1 MRVPLRAGAVRVCPV
16 RLLVVVVIFCYGALV
31 VRVPLRAGAVRACLM
46 CLYGRAYAGGA
57 RHLYPFS
64 LLFFALVGLAENIL
78 YFELFLV
85 AVFLTN
91 YLVGRNRPLF
101 LFCMISREI
110 RHLVYVFVNNQA
122 GLCMFSREIVQAVP
136 VFSRKHAQGGRPLG
150 RYLLCLVA
158 PLVIT
163 PTSCIPV
170 P

>member
-1 MRVPLRAGAVRVCPV
+1 VRVPLRAGAVRVCPV

-136 VFSRKHAQGGRPLG
+136 VFSRKQAKGGRPLG
-150 RYLLCLVA
+150 RYLLCLVV

-163 PTSCIPV
+163 HTSCIPV

>member
-1 MRVPLRAGAVRVCPV
+1 VRVPLRAGAVRVCPV

-64 LLFFALVGLAENIL
+64 LLFFVLVGLAENI
-78 YFELFLV
+78 
-85 AVFLTN
+85 
-91 YLVGRNRPLF
+91 LVGRNRPLF

-122 GLCMFSREIVQAVP
+122 GLCMFSREITQAVP
-136 VFSRKHAQGGRPLG
+136 VFSRKQSKCGRPLG
-150 RYLLCLVA
+150 RYLLCLVV

-163 PTSCIPV
+163 HTSCIPV

>member
-91 YLVGRNRPLF
+91 YLVGRNQPLF
-101 LFCMISREI
+101 
-110 RHLVYVFVNNQA
+110 FV
-122 GLCMFSREIVQAVP
+122 LLDFSRN
-136 VFSRKHAQGGRPLG
+136 R
-150 RYLLCLVA
+150 
-158 PLVIT
+158 T
-163 PTSCIPV
+163 PGVCFCE
-170 P
+170 